1 MFNDE
6 SNANE
11 QMVMMTMESLVPE
24 NHLLRKI
31 DKYIDFSFIREITK
45 PYYSDLGR
53 PGIDPVKL
61 FKIPFIKNIFGISS
75 MRQTIK
81 EIEVNAAYRWF
92 IQIPFGEKV
101 PSHST
106 YSQNYIRRYQN
117 TDVYELI
124 FENIIN
130 QLVEHNLLD
139 LKTVHIDSTHVKAS
153 ANKKRYIKEI
163 VKESKSVYEDEI
175 LEEVN
180 HLREKEGKKKLKK
193 KQNNK
198 DKEIK
203 TSKTDPDCGW
213 YVKGEKERQFAYSA
227 HIGTD
232 EHGYVLDVVT
242 TPGNVHDSQS
252 FKPLYKKIVK
262 RFKNQIIGIAVDSA
276 YKMPAIVNMITKN
289 NQIPFMP
296 YKRPMTQKG
305 YFKPYDFVYDEYYN
319 EMICPNNKILEYKR
333 ISRDGFYIFQ
343 SNEKDCKTCPMKDKC
358 TTSPRKEYKLSIYH
372 KQMDYVEDIRHTEYG
387 KQCYKN
393 RSKTVERIFGDYKE
407 KHHGRYTHYRGIKKV
422 SNEQLLVFAA
432 MNMKKMAMYLDKI
445 A

>member
-31 DKYIDFSFIREITK
+31 DKHIDFSFIREITK

-61 FKIPFIKNIFGISS
+61 FKIPFIKSIFGISS

-117 TDVYELI
+117 TDVYEQI
-124 FENIIN
+124 FENIIS
-130 QLVEHNLLD
+130 QLVERNLLD

-180 HLREKEGKKKLKK
+180 RLREKEGKKKLKK
-193 KQNNK
+193 KLENK
-198 DKEIK
+198 VKEIK

-232 EHGYVLDVVT
+232 EHGYILDVVT

-252 FKPLYKKIVK
+252 FKSLYKKIVN
-262 RFKNQIIGIAVDSA
+262 RFKNQIDGIAVDSA
-276 YKMPAIVNMITKN
+276 YKTPAIVNMITGN
-289 NQIPFMP
+289 GQIPFMP
-296 YKRPMTQKG
+296 YKRPMTKKG
-305 YFKPYDFVYDEYYN
+305 FFKTYEFVYDEYYGN
-319 EMICPNNKILEYKR
+319 VICPNNKTLDYKR
-333 ISRDGFYIFQ
+333 LSRDGFYIFEA
-343 SNEKDCKTCPMKDKC
+343 NEADCRTCPLKSKC
-358 TTSPRKEYKLSIYH
+358 TEGKNKQYRLSIH
-372 KQMDYVEDIRHTEYG
+372 HDKMDYVEDIRHTEYG
-387 KQCYKN
+387 RQCYKN
-393 RSKTVERIFGDYKE
+393 RSKTVERIFGDFKE
-407 KHHGRYTHYRGIKKV
+407 KHNGRYTHYRGIKKV